1 MNDRIAIL
9 GLGYVGLPLATEF
22 AKKFKVLG
30 YDSDPKRVNELNL
43 LIDKTK
49 QVDPSKLKNSLKRK
63 LVLSSNEN
71 MLKDFNVYISTVP
84 TPVSAKKKPDL
95 TYLISVSKT
104 IGKYLKKG
112 DLVIYESTVY
122 PGCTEEE
129 CIPVLE
135 KSSGLTF
142 NKDFFCG
149 YSPER
154 INPNDKK
161 HTIKN
166 IVKITSGSNKKTA
179 LFVDNLYKK
188 IIKSGTHCTSSI
200 KIAEAAKVIENS
212 QRDINIAFVN
222 ELAKICSLLKIDTL
236 DVLEAASSKWNFLNF
251 KPGLVGGHCIGV
263 DPYYLTYK
271 AQSVGYHPEI
281 ILAGRRLNDG
291 MGAYI
296 SVQLVK
302 AMLKKLIHVQ
312 DSRVLVMGLTFKE
325 DCPDHRIINCAF
337 KLHEENLDKQLVL
350 VSKDT
355 NMRLKA
361 RSLGLLAE
369 DYTTDAIEDV
379 SHIYPGSRLIED
391 VSSAEIDMI
400 YDADGVD
407 FNDLKSIKKP
417 IPNENYILR
426 NGQKSVLAYF
436 DPFEKKITQ
445 INNLNAYGITPR
457 NAEQSFAL
465 NMLLDERIQLVTLS
479 GKAGTGKTLLALA
492 CALEKRKRFRKI
504 FLARPIVPLSN
515 KDLGFL
521 PGDIHSKLDPYMQ
534 PLFDNL
540 SVIRHQFKSNEKRA
554 QRINEMLEEEKLL
567 ITPLAY
573 IRGRSLQKSFFI
585 VDEAQNLTP
594 HEIKTII
601 TRAGEGTKVVFTGD
615 IHQIDH
621 PYLDKKSNGLTYLIS
636 RMKGQ
641 NVFAHITLE
650 KGERSD
656 LAELASNLL

>member
-1 MNDRIAIL
+1 MANTSKKIFVLDTNVIL
-9 GLGYVGLPLATEF
+9 HDATCIQNFEDNEVVIPISALEELDQFKRGNEQIHYNAREF
-22 AKKFKVLG
+22 LRLLDELSI
-30 YDSDPKRVNELNL
+30 DSNSNELN
-43 LIDKTK
+43 
-49 QVDPSKLKNSLKRK
+49 Q
-63 LVLSSNEN
+63 
-71 MLKDFNVYISTVP
+71 
-84 TPVSAKKKPDL
+84 PD
-95 TYLISVSKT
+95 
-104 IGKYLKKG
+104 GKIKVVVNHNWHP
-112 DLVIYESTVY
+112 DV
-122 PGCTEEE
+122 
-129 CIPVLE
+129 E
-135 KSSGLTF
+135 K
-142 NKDFFCG
+142 
-149 YSPER
+149 
-154 INPNDKK
+154 
-161 HTIKN
+161 
-166 IVKITSGSNKKTA
+166 
-179 LFVDNLYKK
+179 
-188 IIKSGTHCTSSI
+188 
-200 KIAEAAKVIENS
+200 
-212 QRDINIAFVN
+212 
-222 ELAKICSLLKIDTL
+222 
-236 DVLEAASSKWNFLNF
+236 
-251 KPGLVGGHCIGV
+251 
-263 DPYYLTYK
+263 
-271 AQSVGYHPEI
+271 
-281 ILAGRRLNDG
+281 
-291 MGAYI
+291 
-296 SVQLVK
+296 
-302 AMLKKLIHVQ
+302 
-312 DSRVLVMGLTFKE
+312 TFKE

-361 RSLGLLAE
+361 RSLGLMAE
-369 DYTTDAIEDV
+369 DYTTDTIEDV
-379 SHIYPGSRLIED
+379 NHIYPGNRLIEN
-391 VSSAEIDMI
+391 VSSEEIDMI
-400 YDADGVD
+400 YNADGVD
-407 FNDLKSIKKP
+407 FKNLESIQKP
-417 IPNENYILR
+417 VPNENYILR

-436 DPFEKKITQ
+436 DPFEKEITQ
-445 INNLNAYGITPR
+445 INNLNAYGIAPR

-641 NVFAHITLE
+641 SVFAHITLE

>member
-1 MNDRIAIL
+1 MAN
-9 GLGYVGLPLATEF
+9 
-22 AKKFKVLG
+22 
-30 YDSDPKRVNELNL
+30 
-43 LIDKTK
+43 
-49 QVDPSKLKNSLKRK
+49 
-63 LVLSSNEN
+63 
-71 MLKDFNVYISTVP
+71 
-84 TPVSAKKKPDL
+84 TP
-95 TYLISVSKT
+95 
-104 IGKYLKKG
+104 
-112 DLVIYESTVY
+112 
-122 PGCTEEE
+122 
-129 CIPVLE
+129 
-135 KSSGLTF
+135 
-142 NKDFFCG
+142 
-149 YSPER
+149 
-154 INPNDKK
+154 
-161 HTIKN
+161 
-166 IVKITSGSNKKTA
+166 
-179 LFVDNLYKK
+179 KK
-188 IIKSGTHCTSSI
+188 IFVLDTNVILHDATCIQNFEDNEVVIPISALEELDQFKRGNEQIHYNAREFLRLLDELSINSNSNDLNQPDGKIK
-200 KIAEAAKVIENS
+200 VV
-212 QRDINIAFVN
+212 VN
-222 ELAKICSLLKIDTL
+222 HNWHP
-236 DVLEAASSKWNFLNF
+236 DVEK
-251 KPGLVGGHCIGV
+251 
-263 DPYYLTYK
+263 
-271 AQSVGYHPEI
+271 
-281 ILAGRRLNDG
+281 
-291 MGAYI
+291 
-296 SVQLVK
+296 
-302 AMLKKLIHVQ
+302 
-312 DSRVLVMGLTFKE
+312 TFKE

-361 RSLGLLAE
+361 RSLGLMAE
-369 DYTTDAIEDV
+369 DYTTDTIEDV
-379 SHIYPGSRLIED
+379 NHIYPGNRLIEN
-391 VSSAEIDMI
+391 VSSEEIDMI
-400 YDADGVD
+400 YNADGVD
-407 FNDLKSIKKP
+407 FNNLESIQKP
-417 IPNENYILR
+417 VPNENYILR

-436 DPFEKKITQ
+436 DPFEKEITQ

-465 NMLLDERIQLVTLS
+465 NMLLDERIHLITLS

-492 CALEKRKRFRKI
+492 CALERRKRFRKI

-515 KDLGFL
+515 RDLGFL

-641 NVFAHITLE
+641 SVFAHITLE

>member
-1 MNDRIAIL
+1 MAN
-9 GLGYVGLPLATEF
+9 
-22 AKKFKVLG
+22 
-30 YDSDPKRVNELNL
+30 
-43 LIDKTK
+43 
-49 QVDPSKLKNSLKRK
+49 
-63 LVLSSNEN
+63 
-71 MLKDFNVYISTVP
+71 
-84 TPVSAKKKPDL
+84 TP
-95 TYLISVSKT
+95 
-104 IGKYLKKG
+104 
-112 DLVIYESTVY
+112 
-122 PGCTEEE
+122 
-129 CIPVLE
+129 
-135 KSSGLTF
+135 
-142 NKDFFCG
+142 
-149 YSPER
+149 
-154 INPNDKK
+154 
-161 HTIKN
+161 
-166 IVKITSGSNKKTA
+166 
-179 LFVDNLYKK
+179 KK
-188 IIKSGTHCTSSI
+188 IFVLDTNVILHDATCIQNFEDNEVVIPISALEELDQFKRGNEQIHYNAREFLRLLDELSINSNSNDLNQPDGKIK
-200 KIAEAAKVIENS
+200 VV
-212 QRDINIAFVN
+212 VN
-222 ELAKICSLLKIDTL
+222 HNWHP
-236 DVLEAASSKWNFLNF
+236 DVEK
-251 KPGLVGGHCIGV
+251 
-263 DPYYLTYK
+263 
-271 AQSVGYHPEI
+271 
-281 ILAGRRLNDG
+281 
-291 MGAYI
+291 
-296 SVQLVK
+296 
-302 AMLKKLIHVQ
+302 
-312 DSRVLVMGLTFKE
+312 TFKE

-337 KLHEENLDKQLVL
+337 KLHEENLDKKLVL

-361 RSLGLLAE
+361 RSLGLMAE
-369 DYTTDAIEDV
+369 DYTTDTIEDV
-379 SHIYPGSRLIED
+379 NHIYPGNRLIEN
-391 VSSAEIDMI
+391 VSSEEIDMI
-400 YDADGVD
+400 YNKDGVGLS
-407 FNDLKSIKKP
+407 NLESIQKP
-417 IPNENYILR
+417 VPNENYILR

-436 DPFEKKITQ
+436 DPFEKEITQ

-465 NMLLDERIQLVTLS
+465 NMLLDERIHLITLS

-492 CALEKRKRFRKI
+492 CALERRKRFRKI

-515 KDLGFL
+515 RDLGFL